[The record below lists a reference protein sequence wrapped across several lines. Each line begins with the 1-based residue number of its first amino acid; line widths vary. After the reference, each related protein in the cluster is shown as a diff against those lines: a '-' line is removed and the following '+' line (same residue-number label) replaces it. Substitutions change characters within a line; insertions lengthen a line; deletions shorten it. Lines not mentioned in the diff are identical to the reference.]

1 MRGRGQSGR
10 AHARY
15 RTCSRSRCRRD
26 RRFERGPRGAR
37 TPAGAKRRH
46 APPIRGCRLA
56 WPRNARTA
64 RRAGHRATPGGMSAV
79 PWARSGV
86 EPEAPTF
93 VGRRPDFRPGRRQH
107 GDRALPARSS
117 AVPHVSVRYRGE
129 RGDRPASSRS
139 SRCSRTTRAV
149 CSFGSADASG
159 GMYRAIR
166 RRTSSSCAFGA
177 RGPPAR
183 RGTATSA
190 RPRRSRSARRAGRGR
205 RTGASPGAR
214 PDGRHRGAYLLLPR
228 LGPERHGPA
237 DFAAFGVRHPM
248 PLGFRAQAGWERER
262 RAGLLQGLEEHGAC
276 CGIGHD
282 RIAARRRS
290 PAGYGARGAS
300 AASARPSSRAFCS
313 RSTRSA
319 VVAVRA
325 DALRAIVTRAPAI
338 LRARSAPAR
347 KPACTTRCLVS
358 HMPDP
363 SPKTA
368 AMLDG
373 ARRPSRARR
382 SRRFGQR
389 SAARRRPRLPS
400 RPGEKRADSPS
411 RIGPGPGRGCRP
423 GVASRTGCGAVATR
437 SRRNFAPRDAR
448 GLLFGAPIGGVR
460 IDASGRGGSV

>member
-177 RGPPAR
+177 RGHQRGAEPPLPLGRVAVVRLEERVEDDERVRRPGHVPMRGTEGRISSFRVSGPSGTAR
-183 RGTATSA
+183 RISRPSGFGIRCPWASGPRPGGNGSGVPAFSRAWKSTA
-190 RPRRSRSARRAGRGR
+190 RA
-205 RTGASPGAR
+205 
-214 PDGRHRGAYLLLPR
+214 
-228 LGPERHGPA
+228 
-237 DFAAFGVRHPM
+237 
-248 PLGFRAQAGWERER
+248 
-262 RAGLLQGLEEHGAC
+262 
-276 CGIGHD
+276 
-282 RIAARRRS
+282 
-290 PAGYGARGAS
+290 
-300 AASARPSSRAFCS
+300 AASG
-313 RSTRSA
+313 
-319 VVAVRA
+319 
-325 DALRAIVTRAPAI
+325 
-338 LRARSAPAR
+338 
-347 KPACTTRCLVS
+347 TTG
-358 HMPDP
+358 
-363 SPKTA
+363 SPLA
-368 AMLDG
+368 G
-373 ARRPSRARR
+373 ARRPATERAV
-382 SRRFGQR
+382 
-389 SAARRRPRLPS
+389 RRPRRPARPREPFAPARRAALSSRSAPTRFARSSPGLRRSCALVRPRPES
-400 RPGEKRADSPS
+400 RPA
-411 RIGPGPGRGCRP
+411 RP
-423 GVASRTGCGAVATR
+423 GASCRTCPIPHRKLPRCSTGRVAHRGRDASASGLPLGGARGFRLDRGRSVRIPLLASDRVQGAGAGRVLRAGRAAVR
-437 SRRNFAPRDAR
+437 SRPARAGTSPRGTPAASSSA
-448 GLLFGAPIGGVR
+448 APIGGVR